1 MRASLRRGQTAA
13 MSPDDRL
20 ADPEPHAHAI
30 RLRREEGVENAIGR
44 SRVEARA
51 SVFDGDEHARRFDGL
66 RCYCQRLR
74 AVRHR
79 AHGVN
84 RAQLDRTILRRIL
97 LRQTNLFHTQ
107 ERTAHREAARRMC
120 QIPIT

>member
-66 RCYCQRLR
+66 RCYRHAATTPGHQVTFGASVSGGKNPVPNLIGRLAEDPPAWQRPARSWCQL
-74 AVRHR
+74 A
-79 AHGVN
+79 
-84 RAQLDRTILRRIL
+84 
-97 LRQTNLFHTQ
+97 F
-107 ERTAHREAARRMC
+107 
-120 QIPIT
+120 